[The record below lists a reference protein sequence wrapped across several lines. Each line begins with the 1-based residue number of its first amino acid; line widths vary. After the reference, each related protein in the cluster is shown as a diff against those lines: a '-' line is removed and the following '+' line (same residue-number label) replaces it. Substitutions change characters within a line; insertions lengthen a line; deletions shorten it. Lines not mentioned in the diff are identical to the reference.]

1 MLYSTI
7 AADGS
12 NRERIQGLHGREQ
25 SVDASAIDTDN
36 VICNLSALVNAVLI
50 LARLAWMVP
59 RDIYIVPTLSSSS
72 KAEIWQVKRT
82 MSDTSVAA
90 SRMTSNNP

>member
-50 LARLAWMVP
+50 LARLA
-59 RDIYIVPTLSSSS
+59 
-72 KAEIWQVKRT
+72 
-82 MSDTSVAA
+82 
-90 SRMTSNNP
+90 